1 MDGLGLAPPNEW
13 CLDGNLAENW
23 RKWRQNFENYLVAIN
38 LVAQP
43 LQENGQW
50 PAANAAIWLRQI
62 AILRHCIGEDSV
74 EILDQ
79 LDFDAVADPPED
91 VNRMPDVL
99 TKLDNYFNPRRNL
112 VYEWYVFMFMNQ
124 SDCEP
129 IDMFV
134 KRLKTQANKC
144 EFAQLRDMILVRCVF
159 GIKEMR
165 LKEKL
170 LQDRNVNLARAVDLI
185 RASEV
190 TKTQLA
196 EISGERS
203 IAAVQSDVKSVS
215 KEPPCP
221 KENK

>member
-1 MDGLGLAPPNEW
+1 MDGLGLAPPSEL

-23 RKWRQNFENYLVAIN
+23 RKWRRNFENYLVAIN

-50 PAANAAIWLRQI
+50 PATNVAIWLRQI

-79 LDFDAVADPPED
+79 LDFDADANPAED

-112 VYEWYVFMFMNQ
+112 VYEWYVFMSMNQ

-134 KRLKTQANKC
+134 KRLKLQAKKC
-144 EFAQLRDMILVRCVF
+144 EFA
-159 GIKEMR
+159 E
-165 LKEKL
+165 
-170 LQDRNVNLARAVDLI
+170 
-185 RASEV
+185 
-190 TKTQLA
+190 
-196 EISGERS
+196 
-203 IAAVQSDVKSVS
+203 
-215 KEPPCP
+215 
-221 KENK
+221 